1 MDEEVLDIEER
12 IRRCHRLA
20 SVMTDDKVRVALERL
35 AREYEQ
41 QLPEHRR
48 RPRRPFMLDPDRRA

>member
-1 MDEEVLDIEER
+1 MADNILDIEER

-35 AREYEQ
+35 AREYED
-41 QLPEHRR
+41 QLPKRKD
-48 RPRRPFMLDPDRRA
+48 RPFILRPQSRD

>member
-1 MDEEVLDIEER
+1 MDDNILDIEER

-41 QLPEHRR
+41 KLPQHRR
-48 RPRRPFMLDPDRRA
+48 RRPFMLRD

>member
-1 MDEEVLDIEER
+1 MADSIADIEER

-35 AREYEQ
+35 AREYED
-41 QLPEHRR
+41 QLPRR
-48 RPRRPFMLDPDRRA
+48 RTRPFMLRPESLD